1 MLLILKLKFFAGYV
15 FVLSV
20 AALVAFCLIMTVKVV
35 VTCLA
40 YARRFLLE
48 SYSEK
53 FTLDP
58 VLE

>member
-15 FVLSV
+15 FALSV
-20 AALVAFCLIMTVKVV
+20 AALVAFCLIMTVKFVV
-35 VTCLA
+35 KFLS
-40 YARRFLLE
+40 YGRRFLLD